1 MTFYDG
7 YPDIDTTE
15 QVKKGRMKRKLKNFF
30 RPFEGQNCLRDEGK
44 NVE

>member
-15 QVKKGRMKRKLKNFF
+15 QVKKRKDEEKIKEFF
-30 RPFEGQNCLRDEGK
+30 STI
-44 NVE
+44 